1 LLAGTSSFAADTPAT
16 SSTTPPAVDKPVSPQ
31 DGEAAGGPRADRR
44 AERFEQRGR
53 EMFEKTDTNKD
64 GFISKDEMIASHK
77 ARIDDMFEKM
87 DTNKDGM
94 ISHNELLYQMEN
106 KSGGSQMDKAL
117 VNMIFS
123 QMDKTPDGQISEEE
137 FIQAWMS
144 AERSII

>member
-1 LLAGTSSFAADTPAT
+1 MSREEKILALKKEFRD
-16 SSTTPPAVDKPVSPQ
+16 
-31 DGEAAGGPRADRR
+31 
-44 AERFEQRGR
+44 
-53 EMFEKTDTNKD
+53 
-64 GFISKDEMIASHK
+64 
-77 ARIDDMFEKM
+77 M

>member
-1 LLAGTSSFAADTPAT
+1 
-16 SSTTPPAVDKPVSPQ
+16 
-31 DGEAAGGPRADRR
+31 
-44 AERFEQRGR
+44 
-53 EMFEKTDTNKD
+53 
-64 GFISKDEMIASHK
+64 
-77 ARIDDMFEKM
+77 
-87 DTNKDGM
+87 M